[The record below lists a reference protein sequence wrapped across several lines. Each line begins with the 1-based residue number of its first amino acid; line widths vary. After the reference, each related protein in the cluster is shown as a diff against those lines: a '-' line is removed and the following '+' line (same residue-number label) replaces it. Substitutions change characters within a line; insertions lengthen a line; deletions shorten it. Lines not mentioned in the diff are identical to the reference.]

1 MTNILEVKHISKYIA
16 NKMIVDDININIK
29 SKEIVGF
36 IGPNGAGKSSTL
48 KLISTLWHANNGQI
62 YICGY
67 NTKNNREQALNCIT
81 ATIEQ
86 PMLYQDLTGQENI
99 TIVAKLRNIDKAR
112 VTKIMSMTGL
122 QKDLKKKVKTYSMGM
137 KQRLMLGLCLLPNP
151 RLMLLDEP
159 TNGLDPNGVKAFYDI
174 LKEQVKTEDIA
185 ILISSHQLH
194 ELSDICTRFIFIKNG
209 RLIPTD
215 EKPPN
220 ETYQLKVS
228 DPNKLVLLINTKY
241 EQSVCADS
249 DNVKI
254 KTNETLNIN
263 TIVNLCMT
271 NEIKINQIYRIQPSI
286 IDQYEEFYL

>member
-16 NKMIVDDININIK
+16 NKMILDDININIK

-36 IGPNGAGKSSTL
+36 IGPNGAGKSTTL
-48 KLISTLWHANNGQI
+48 KLISTLWQPNNGHI

-67 NTKNNREQALNCIT
+67 NTKNNREKALNCIT

-99 TIVAKLRNIDKAR
+99 AIIAKLRNIDKAR

-174 LKEQVKTEDIA
+174 LKDQVKTEDIA

-194 ELSDICTRFIFIKNG
+194 ELNDVCTRFIFIKNG
-209 RLIPTD
+209 RLIPID
-215 EKPPN
+215 EKLPY

-228 DPNKLVLLINTKY
+228 DPDKLVSLINTNY
-241 EQSVCADS
+241 QQSVCTDN

-271 NEIKINQIYRIQPSI
+271 NEIRINQIDRIQPSI